1 MKKPLKIIGIVMA
14 SILAI
19 GIVII
24 GGYKIMQKVEHD
36 QMVKIVKSDEVQMVI
51 EKRLRIIDSKA
62 FTSEG
67 VIQSYEVD
75 YNSVKHNPM
84 GGIMVKIY
92 VNHKKENLVTL
103 TLVKETT
110 DNKIHMGSSSVSKE
124 LRETIENNE

>member
-1 MKKPLKIIGIVMA
+1 MNKVIKIVGIVMA
-14 SILAI
+14 SVLAI
-19 GIVII
+19 GILII
-24 GGYKIMQKVEHD
+24 GGYKVMQKVEYD

-51 EKRLRIIDSKA
+51 EKRLRTIDSKA

-67 VIQSYEVD
+67 VIQLYEVD

-110 DNKIHMGSSSVSKE
+110 DNRIHMGSSSVSKE

>member
-84 GGIMVKIY
+84 GG
-92 VNHKKENLVTL
+92 
-103 TLVKETT
+103 
-110 DNKIHMGSSSVSKE
+110 
-124 LRETIENNE
+124 

>member
-110 DNKIHMGSSSVSKE
+110 DNKIHTGSSSVSKE